1 MKTIPLSIVIASIV
15 VPLILSRSKS
25 PRRAMRLLYVTM
37 ALLALVWCF
46 LCLRVYPQYV
56 FPE

>member
-1 MKTIPLSIVIASIV
+1 MKNIPLSIVIASIV
-15 VPLILSRSKS
+15 VPLVLSRSKN
-25 PRRAMRLLYVTM
+25 PKRAMRWLYVTM
-37 ALLALVWCF
+37 ALLSLVWCF